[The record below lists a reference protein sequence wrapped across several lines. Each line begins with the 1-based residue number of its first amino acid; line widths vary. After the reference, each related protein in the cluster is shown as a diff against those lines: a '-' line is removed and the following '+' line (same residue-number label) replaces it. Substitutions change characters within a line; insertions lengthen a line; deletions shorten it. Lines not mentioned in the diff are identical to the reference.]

1 MLYVYIY
8 IIYIYYG
15 IAPLMGLTNY
25 GCELFT
31 KWEEPPGRSPGNQQ
45 QSSPVALAGS
55 EPWNQRDVGIGYAG
69 TGNHD
74 VSQSCDKNQHAMD
87 KRLYKRNSR
96 FNMIQQDS
104 QWFMRL
110 FNSCV

>member
-1 MLYVYIY
+1 MVVNYLLSGRNLQV
-8 IIYIYYG
+8 G
-15 IAPLMGLTNY
+15 PLETNSNPHLLLSQGLNLGTNAM
-25 GCELFT
+25 
-31 KWEEPPGRSPGNQQ
+31 S
-45 QSSPVALAGS
+45 ALVTQA
-55 EPWNQRDVGIGYAG
+55 RVI